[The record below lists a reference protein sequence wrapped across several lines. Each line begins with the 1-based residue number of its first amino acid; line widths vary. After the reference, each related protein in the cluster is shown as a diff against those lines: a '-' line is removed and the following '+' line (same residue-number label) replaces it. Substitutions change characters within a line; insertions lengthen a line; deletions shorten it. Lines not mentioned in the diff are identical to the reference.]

1 MALGRRAM
9 ALGHRQLPIFPL
21 NVVLF
26 PEMTL
31 PLRIFEPRYV
41 EMVNDCLDGD
51 ALFGVAAIR
60 HGPEV
65 GGPALPY
72 DVGTTARIV
81 GVERHSEDL
90 LFITTT
96 GEDRFRI
103 RRLVHGKPYLLGEV
117 EPYPL
122 SEPEMPGINELVA
135 AQMALLSPYLELLS
149 QVSELQIQTQ
159 RVPETPSSLA
169 YFVGALLQVPVQVKQ
184 QLLSAPDLAS
194 LLEVE
199 AALLRSDLAGLT
211 VLIHGHEAREELVDP
226 PAFSVN

>member
-1 MALGRRAM
+1 MALGRR
-9 ALGHRQLPIFPL
+9 RLPLFPL

-31 PLRIFEPRYV
+31 PVRIFEQRYLRMVDDCV
-41 EMVNDCLDGD
+41 EGDG
-51 ALFGVAAIR
+51 LFGVVGIR

-81 GVERHSEDL
+81 GVERKSEEL
-90 LFITTT
+90 LFITTV
-96 GEDRFRI
+96 GEERFRI
-103 RRLVHGKPYLLGEV
+103 RRLVDGKPYLVGEV

-122 SEPEMPGINELVA
+122 SAVDAPEVGALVS
-135 AQMALLSPYLELLS
+135 AQMTLLSPYLELLS
-149 QVSELQIQTQ
+149 QVSELQIQVQ

-169 YFVGALLQVPVQVKQ
+169 YFVGMLLQVPVAAKQ
-184 QLLSAPDLAS
+184 QLLSAPDLPTM
-194 LLEVE
+194 LTQG

-211 VLIHGHEAREELVDP
+211 VLIQGQSAREPLVDP
-226 PAFSVN
+226 PVFSAN